1 MKLGLGLYRHLLT
14 PDNFRFAKQAGA
26 THIVAHFTDYE
37 RHANLLSTG
46 TGTGAWGITYNRD
59 RLWTYDDLL
68 GLRQAVNAEGLEL
81 AALENFDPA
90 HWYDILLDG
99 PRKRE
104 QMNNL
109 KQLIRDMGRVGIP
122 IMGYYFSVAG
132 VWGRSEVNVA
142 RGGATSVGFVRA
154 QLTEETPVPNGMV
167 FNMIYDPDAPS
178 GTIGPVSEAEMWERL
193 KWFLDELLPVAEEA
207 GVVLAAHPDDPPLS
221 PLRSTGRLITRP
233 EHYQRLIDLHPSPAN
248 KLEFCLGTLGEMQ
261 TDSMTVYDAVQ
272 AYSQHIAYVHF
283 RNVRGKVPEYYEVF
297 VDEGDIDMLRVLRM
311 LAAAGYEGVL
321 IPDHSPQMTCDA
333 PWHAGM
339 AYTLGWMRGAL
350 QAYGLL

>member
-14 PDNFRFAKQAGA
+14 PENFRFARQAGA

-46 TGTGAWGITYNRD
+46 TGAGAWGITRNQERP
-59 RLWTYDDLL
+59 WTYDDLYA
-68 GLRQAVNAEGLEL
+68 LRRAINAEGLEL

-99 PRKRE
+99 PRKHE

-109 KQLIRDMGRVGIP
+109 KQLIRDMGRVGIS

-132 VWGRSEVNVA
+132 VWGRAEMTVA
-142 RGGATSVGFVRA
+142 RGNAVSVGFTRA
-154 QLTEETPVPNGMV
+154 QLAQQTPVPNGMV
-167 FNMIYDPDAPS
+167 FNMVYDPNAQP
-178 GTIGPVSEAEMWERL
+178 GTIGPVSEDEMWERL
-193 KWFLDELLPVAEEA
+193 KWFLDELLPVAEES
-207 GVVLAAHPDDPPLS
+207 GVTLAAHPDDPPIS
-221 PLRSTGRLITRP
+221 PLRDTGRLITRP
-233 EHYQRLIDLHPSPAN
+233 EHFQRLLDLRLSPAN
-248 KLEFCLGTLGEMQ
+248 KLEFCLGTIGEMQ
-261 TDSMTVYDAVQ
+261 TDAMTIYDAVQ

-283 RNVRGKVPEYYEVF
+283 RNVRGTVPDYAEVF
-297 VDEGDIDMLRVLRM
+297 IDEGASDMVRVLK
-311 LAAAGYEGVL
+311 LLIDADYTGVL
-321 IPDHSPQMTCDA
+321 IPDHSPQMTCEA

-350 QAYGLL
+350 RALGAL